1 MHGAFAVLIIPN
13 DNGLAAAGRIQDAEQ
28 HMAGLRQRQQKLR
41 SRLKKLS
48 GKIQTTTERIGII
61 RGGVEEAKQEAA
73 AAASSEVPAA
83 AMDGDTRTRQE
94 LIDDLEAMYQ
104 NSSWNASE
112 TQADSITAIS
122 AAGPDDEEHD
132 DDADEGAPP
141 QPTSAVGQT
150 MQQAAEEEEQ
160 VEIVEEGEAAPQQQ
174 LDAELTIPVR
184 LSSESSPAERPSAFA
199 REPYSNTGAHAD
211 TAGFAP
217 DESKPEAAAPTTTA
231 ASTAAQSADADADE
245 KPKEVPVVEER
256 ALLEDES
263 QSKAKRDVGHRFGAE
278 LPGVVLAACVL
289 AAAQALMSLVSE
301 SKKHRAPP

>member
-1 MHGAFAVLIIPN
+1 
-13 DNGLAAAGRIQDAEQ
+13 
-28 HMAGLRQRQQKLR
+28 MAGLRQRQEKLR

-112 TQADSITAIS
+112 TQADDA
-122 AAGPDDEEHD
+122 
-132 DDADEGAPP
+132 DADEGAPP
-141 QPTSAVGQT
+141 QPASAVGNTTQEGPK
-150 MQQAAEEEEQ
+150 AFEEEEQ
-160 VEIVEEGEAAPQQQ
+160 VDIVVEEEEAAPQHH
-174 LDAELTIPVR
+174 LDADLPITVCP
-184 LSSESSPAERPSAFA
+184 SSESSPAERPSAFA
-199 REPYSNTGAHAD
+199 REPYSNTGAHHAD
-211 TAGFAP
+211 AAGFAP

-231 ASTAAQSADADADE
+231 ASTAAQSADADADGE
-245 KPKEVPVVEER
+245 PKEVPVVEER

-263 QSKAKRDVGHRFGAE
+263 QSKAKRDVGRRFGPE

-301 SKKHRAPP
+301 SKKHTEAP